1 MKGDLGRCPGY
12 GTRKKEDAYFKK
24 RKVMQDDQRN
34 RGGMAG
40 EDASETESVW
50 ISNGSWARSKG
61 R

>member
-1 MKGDLGRCPGY
+1 MGPIKTK
-12 GTRKKEDAYFKK
+12 TRFKK

-34 RGGMAG
+34 RGGMSG

>member
-1 MKGDLGRCPGY
+1 MGPIKRK
-12 GTRKKEDAYFKK
+12 TRFKK

-40 EDASETESVW
+40 EDASETENVW